1 MKGRVAGA
9 VLALCLGV
17 LAVPARAAVTAR
29 LSSSQVTPGSTVQL
43 TLRYDGLTTSEPD
56 LAPLRRNFDILGTS
70 SSTSVQI
77 GTGGT
82 MDSTE
87 VDLTLAPKH
96 AGRLTIPP
104 LAWDG
109 QRSPALTLTVSGSS
123 SAAAPDAGTTAPPAI
138 FIVSHVTPAHP
149 YVQSQVRLTVQIFT
163 DEQLYHG
170 TLDFSGH
177 GAALVKQIGTDHYA
191 STMRD
196 GRPYQVITR
205 RYVLFPLRSGTVH
218 LAGPVLDG
226 QVAVTQSASP
236 WSGSFGSFFGQLVQ
250 STRPIEVHGDPIV
263 LSVRPRPPGQRSGY
277 WLPARQ
283 VTLSAQ
289 WSPTTLRAQAGNPLT
304 VTLHLRATGLTAGQL
319 PNLTHLITPP
329 AGLSTYPDQPR
340 LRNTMQ
346 GGEMVGER
354 DQTLAFIAN
363 RAGHYSLPPI
373 TIHWW
378 DTRTNQARTAS
389 IPGRTL
395 TVLAA
400 PSGTPAAA
408 SPLGRVPAP
417 AARSES
423 PHPAASAGRAAPR
436 NASASAALR
445 RWQWVSAGL
454 AALWLAT
461 IGAWLATG
469 WVRRHRRA
477 APAPVERAVRLDPAR
492 ARAAF
497 RAACARNDP
506 VAARHHLLLWAS
518 SAWNTPQTRL
528 STIARA
534 ISRPELTERLRE
546 LERACFG
553 GGSWKGEALAQEL
566 TELASRSPPGH
577 PRDEPLPPLY
587 S

>member
-1 MKGRVAGA
+1 VKGPVAGA
-9 VLALCLGV
+9 MLALCLGV
-17 LAVPARAAVTAR
+17 LAAPARAAVTAR

-123 SAAAPDAGTTAPPAI
+123 SAAAPAAGTAAPPAI

-149 YVQSQVRLTVQIFT
+149 YVQSEARLTVQIFT

-196 GRPYQVITR
+196 GRSYQVITR
-205 RYVLFPLRSGTVH
+205 RYALFPLRSGTVH

-226 QVAVTQSASP
+226 QVAVTQNTSP
-236 WSGSFGSFFGQLVQ
+236 WSGFFGQLVQ
-250 STRPIEVHGDPIV
+250 SARPIEIHGDPIV
-263 LSVRPRPPGQRSGY
+263 LSVRPRPPGQRSGD

-289 WSPTTLRAQAGNPLT
+289 WSPATLRAQAGNPLT

-319 PNLTHLITPP
+319 PNLAHLITPP
-329 AGLSTYPDQPR
+329 AGLSAYPDQPR

-346 GGEMVGER
+346 GEEMVGER

-363 RAGHYSLPPI
+363 RAGHYTLPPI

-378 DTRTNQARTAS
+378 DTLTNQARTAT
-389 IPGRTL
+389 IPGRIL

-400 PSGTPAAA
+400 PGSGTAAAA
-408 SPLGRVPAP
+408 SPLGRVSAP
-417 AARSES
+417 ATPGES
-423 PHPAASAGRAAPR
+423 SHPAASAARAAPR

-469 WVRRHRRA
+469 WVRRRRRA
-477 APAPVERAVRLDPAR
+477 APAPLEPAVRLDPAR
-492 ARAAF
+492 ERAAF
-497 RAACARNDP
+497 RAACARNDA

-518 SAWNTPQTRL
+518 SAWNAPQTRL

-534 ISRPELTERLRE
+534 INRPDLTERLRE

-553 GGSWKGEALAQEL
+553 GGSWTGEPLAQEL
-566 TELASRSPPGH
+566 TELAPRSPPGH
-577 PRDEPLPPLY
+577 PPDEPLPPLY

>member
-56 LAPLRRNFDILGTS
+56 LAPLRRNFAILGTS

-109 QRSPALTLTVSGSS
+109 QHSPPLTLIVSGSS
-123 SAAAPDAGTTAPPAI
+123 SAAAPEAGTAAPPAI

-149 YVQSQVRLTVQIFT
+149 YVQSEARLTVQIFT

-205 RYVLFPLRSGTVH
+205 RYALFPLRSGTLH

-226 QVAVTQSASP
+226 QVAVAQNTSP
-236 WSGSFGSFFGQLVQ
+236 WSGFFGQLVQ
-250 STRPIEVHGDPIV
+250 SARPIEVRGDPIA
-263 LSVRPRPPGQRSGY
+263 LSVRPRPPGQRSGD

-289 WSPTTLRAQAGNPLT
+289 WNPATLRAQAGNPLT
-304 VTLHLRATGLTAGQL
+304 VTLHLQATGLTAGQL
-319 PNLTHLITPP
+319 PNLAHLIRPP
-329 AGLSTYPDQPR
+329 AGLSAYPDQPR

-346 GGEMVGER
+346 GEEMVGQR

-363 RAGHYSLPPI
+363 RAGQYTLPPI

-389 IPGRTL
+389 IPGRIL

-400 PSGTPAAA
+400 PGGTAAAA
-408 SPLGRVPAP
+408 SPLARVSAP
-417 AARSES
+417 ATPGES
-423 PHPAASAGRAAPR
+423 SHPAASAARAAPR

-469 WVRRHRRA
+469 WVRRRRRA
-477 APAPVERAVRLDPAR
+477 APAPLERAVRLDPAR
-492 ARAAF
+492 ERAAF

-518 SAWNTPQTRL
+518 SAWNVPQTRL

-553 GGSWKGEALAQEL
+553 GGSWTGEPLAREL
-566 TELASRSPPGH
+566 TELTPRSPPGH
-577 PRDEPLPPLY
+577 PPDEPLPPLY